1 MAEPPGLRAAGM
13 RGAQSVTAAS
23 RSLTSASRRILAR
36 PKVVARLVHLAL
48 VAVLVIANV
57 VAAGISVLLVVFVVP
72 GRADDA
78 AQQALGDN
86 AWFLL
91 AYLGVAIPWVILWSW
106 RALRRVTRW
115 IGEGREADEDE
126 LRALLRAPLRVG
138 VMLGAA
144 WTLAAVVFA
153 AFNVWRSD
161 SGEAVTVLLALRVF
175 VVTLLTGLTMAAI
188 GYLVTERLLRPVSAL
203 ALQSGGLDRAVLPG
217 STTRQLLGWGTA
229 TGAPVLGVVLV
240 GILALADPTD
250 MTVRGLAVSMIV
262 LGGVALVVGLAVELL
277 AARAVADPVRAVR
290 QGMTRVRGGDL
301 DVRVPVYDAS
311 DLGRLQD
318 GFNRMAAGLQDR
330 ARLRD
335 LFGRHVG
342 EEVARSA
349 LEQEDVRLGGQVR
362 DVCALFVDLVG
373 STALAAGRGPDEVV
387 ALLNRFFG
395 VVVGTVAEHGGWV
408 NKFQGDAALVVFGAP
423 GQQDDAPDRAL
434 RAARVLAARLAEELP
449 ELRAGVGVSG
459 GPAVAGY
466 VGAEERLEYTVIGDP
481 INEAARLTE
490 VAKETPGLVAV
501 AGRLV
506 EDASRAER
514 ARWRHHERRVVRGR
528 SEPTDVM
535 VPVDPPAGD

>member
-1 MAEPPGLRAAGM
+1 MAEPPGLRGAGT
-13 RGAQSVTAAS
+13 RGAQTLTAAS
-23 RSLTSASRRILAR
+23 RSLTTASRRILGR
-36 PKVVARLVHLAL
+36 PQVVARLVHLAL
-48 VAVLVIANV
+48 VAVLVVANV
-57 VAAGISVLLVVFVVP
+57 VAAGISVVLVVVVVP
-72 GRADDA
+72 GRADVA
-78 AQQALGDN
+78 ARGALGDN

-91 AYLGVAIPWVILWSW
+91 AYLALAIPWVILWSW

-115 IGEGREADEDE
+115 IGEGRDADEEE
-126 LRALLRAPLRVG
+126 LRALLRAPLRVMS
-138 VMLGAA
+138 MLAAA

-161 SGEAVTVLLALRVF
+161 SGETVTVLLALRVL

-188 GYLVTERLLRPVSAL
+188 GYLVTERLLRPVAAL
-203 ALQSGGLDRAVLPG
+203 ALQAGGLDRAVLPG
-217 STTRQLLGWGTA
+217 STTRQLLGWATA

-240 GILALADPTD
+240 GILALADPTG
-250 MTVRGLAVSMIV
+250 MSVAGLAVSMIV
-262 LGGVALVVGLAVELL
+262 LGAVALVVGLAVELL

-342 EEVARSA
+342 EEVARTA

-362 DVCALFVDLVG
+362 EVCALFVDLVG
-373 STALAAGRGPDEVV
+373 STALAAEHGPDEVV
-387 ALLNRFFG
+387 VLLNRFFG
-395 VVVGTVAEHGGWV
+395 VVVGTTGEHGGWV

-423 GQQDDAPDRAL
+423 GQQDGAPDRAL
-434 RAARVLAARLAEELP
+434 RAARALATRLAVEVP

-459 GPAVAGY
+459 GAAVAGY

-490 VAKETPGLVAV
+490 VAKDTPGLVA
-501 AGRLV
+501 ASGRLV
-506 EDASRAER
+506 AQAGEDER
-514 ARWRHHERRVVRGR
+514 ARWRRYDRRVVRGR
-528 SEPTDVM
+528 REPTDVM
-535 VPVDPPAGD
+535 VPAGRAAA